1 MKTAR
6 FFAIVV
12 MIMTALFSANC
23 NAERN
28 YSDNVSTYRDNDSIV
43 TQQRNVGDFTGVSV
57 HIVGN
62 VNIIVGKPC
71 ELTVSAS
78 SKDIDNIK
86 TYVANGCLV
95 IEYENP
101 NKKWFKNK
109 SDNNLNINIDVYVES
124 LKAVT
129 ATGCANVKIP
139 DAVSGYE
146 LNVIVSGASVIQFA
160 NVDINGRINAEVS
173 GASTLNISGS
183 ATNVTYKA
191 SGASNINAYDLNCIV
206 AQTDASGAST
216 IKASADQELK
226 AYASGASTIKYLG
239 HPKVLDIQTSGA
251 SNVKGE

>member
-6 FFAIVV
+6 FHFCD
-12 MIMTALFSANC
+12 SDRHDC

-71 ELTVSAS
+71 ELTVSAN

-109 SDNNLNINIDVYVES
+109 SDNNSINIDVYVES

-139 DAVSGYE
+139 DAVAGYE
-146 LNVIVSGASVIQFA
+146 LNIIVSGASVIQFA

-216 IKASADQELK
+216 IK
-226 AYASGASTIKYLG
+226 YLG